1 MLCFPA
7 GVDAVASVRAIC
19 WSATAAGL
27 GAIETITDSYAGG
40 LWFLAGCTL
49 VSAIVIMATLAA
61 PRPLPSAA

>member
-1 MLCFPA
+1 
-7 GVDAVASVRAIC
+7 
-19 WSATAAGL
+19 L